1 MYYTFLKCIANICK
15 RAETAKFSALTK
27 VKACFNYC
35 VFQKFLYGHYIIKLF
50 THAREKKIF
59 AHHRKFFKVAP
70 IYIMK

>member
-27 VKACFNYC
+27 VKVCFNYC

-50 THAREKKIF
+50 THAREEKNFCPSLFIF
-59 AHHRKFFKVAP
+59 QTCT
-70 IYIMK
+70 YLYYE

>member
-50 THAREKKIF
+50 THARARKKNLSITENF
-59 AHHRKFFKVAP
+59 SKLPLF
-70 IYIMK
+70 I